1 MALRRRRWRI
11 RAARDGFDLNLPA
24 EERQL
29 LTHLLPQ
36 LREVMADPDDER
48 ARRLFPTAY
57 PHDVERDA
65 EYHRFMREELVASRL
80 ASLETFSK
88 TAEANH
94 VDEAT
99 LLGWMQCIN
108 GVRLV
113 LGTLLDLSEVDE
125 LEQLDEKDPRFPEFA
140 LYSYLSGLLEEIVQA
155 LSAG

>member
-11 RAARDGFDLNLPA
+11 RASGDGFDLNLPQ

-29 LTHLLPQ
+29 LAQLLPQ
-36 LREVMADPDDER
+36 LREVMEDPDDPR

-65 EYHRFMREELVASRL
+65 EYHRFMREEIVASRL
-80 ASLETFSK
+80 AALEAFAG
-88 TAEANH
+88 TASGDH

-113 LGTLLDLSEVDE
+113 LGTLLDLSEDDDFDS
-125 LEQLDEKDPRFPEFA
+125 LDRNDPRFGEYA
-140 LYSYLSGLLEEIVQA
+140 LYGYLSGLLEEIVQA
-155 LSAG
+155 LSPA